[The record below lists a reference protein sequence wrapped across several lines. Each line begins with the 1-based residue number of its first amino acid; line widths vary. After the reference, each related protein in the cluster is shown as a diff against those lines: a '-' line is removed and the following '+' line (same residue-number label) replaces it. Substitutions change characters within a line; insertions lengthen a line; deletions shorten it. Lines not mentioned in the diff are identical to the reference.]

1 MLFGNI
7 TNETK
12 CQMMCKFFRL
22 STFIKRPL
30 IDAKGKKN
38 STTRTKDAK
47 QIVLG
52 WKVEFEWLISD
63 ETYEKLY
70 CKQCQG

>member
-1 MLFGNI
+1 
-7 TNETK
+7 
-12 CQMMCKFFRL
+12 MMCKFFRL
-22 STFIKRPL
+22 STPIKRSL
-30 IDAKGKKN
+30 IDAKGKIN